1 MCFLSIFFNKMSY
14 YVVLNVVNFEY
25 SRAAYLILIFTEWD
39 TCEVSL
45 KRIAPLGRVYFNST
59 IFYYEALNSL
69 SRLLSIQEAMVFFAF
84 HSPLILINNNLFLQ
98 KINLTPVYKE
108 NPPRSMF
115 TYCRGIN
122 SSCFE

>member
-69 SRLLSIQEAMVFFAF
+69 SRLLSIREAMAALGDLVFIQ
-84 HSPLILINNNLFLQ
+84 L
-98 KINLTPVYKE
+98 
-108 NPPRSMF
+108 
-115 TYCRGIN
+115 N
-122 SSCFE
+122 SLSLDTVS